1 MILRK
6 YYVFYILKVE
16 AKYGQIMAYARLHT
30 IINNYVI
37 DVIDSNRNYAEY
49 PITSWMSAGY
59 HGWTVFQAESGC
71 WLGGAW

>member
-49 PITSWMSAGY
+49 PITSWMSDQIKIKIIMPY
-59 HGWTVFQAESGC
+59 
-71 WLGGAW
+71 

>member
-1 MILRK
+1 MIVILRK

-49 PITSWMSAGY
+49 PITS
-59 HGWTVFQAESGC
+59 
-71 WLGGAW
+71 